1 MGASLTGGSLLHL
14 ALASQ
19 DFCIKNMG
27 VITSNIIK
35 EIEAARAKL
44 AALEKAAAD
53 QRNRTLIR
61 LPAKLGF
68 ADMESLIAA
77 LQAVAGPKPKGR
89 PAKGVQAK
97 SPAAGKRRKRAVVT
111 DATRAEVKKLVDAG
125 KTGGAIAKA
134 VGVSL
139 PTVQNIK
146 KALGL
151 VQKRKK

>member
-1 MGASLTGGSLLHL
+1 MHPF
-14 ALASQ
+14 LASQ
-19 DFCIKNMG
+19 DFCIKNLG
-27 VITSNIIK
+27 VKTPNILK
-35 EIEAARAKL
+35 QIETARAKL
-44 AALEKAAAD
+44 AALEKAADD
-53 QRNRTLIR
+53 QRNHTLVR

-89 PAKGVQAK
+89 PAKGVKAK
-97 SPAAGKRRKRAVVT
+97 APGAVKRRKRAVVT

-134 VGVSL
+134 VGISL

-151 VQKRKK
+151 IRKRKK

>member
-1 MGASLTGGSLLHL
+1 
-14 ALASQ
+14 
-19 DFCIKNMG
+19 MG
-27 VITSNIIK
+27 VKTLNIIK
-35 EIEAARAKL
+35 QIETARAKL

-53 QRNRTLIR
+53 QRNHTLVR
-61 LPAKLGF
+61 LPAELGF

-89 PAKGVQAK
+89 SAKGVKAK
-97 SPAAGKRRKRAVVT
+97 TPGAVKLRKRAVVT
-111 DATRAEVKKLVDAG
+111 DAMRGEVKQLVEAG
-125 KTGGAIAKA
+125 KTGAEIARA
-134 VGVSL
+134 VGASL

>member
-1 MGASLTGGSLLHL
+1 MHPF
-14 ALASQ
+14 LASQ
-19 DFCIKNMG
+19 DFCLNTLTVK
-27 VITSNIIK
+27 TPNILK
-35 EIEAARAKL
+35 EIETARAKL
-44 AALEKAAAD
+44 AALEKAAAN
-53 QRNRTLIR
+53 QRNHTLVR

-77 LQAVAGPKPKGR
+77 LQAVAGPKTNGR
-89 PAKGVQAK
+89 SAKGVKAK
-97 SPAAGKRRKRAVVT
+97 TPGAVKRRKRAVVT
-111 DATRAEVKKLVDAG
+111 DATRAEVKKLVEAG

-151 VQKRKK
+151 VQKRTE